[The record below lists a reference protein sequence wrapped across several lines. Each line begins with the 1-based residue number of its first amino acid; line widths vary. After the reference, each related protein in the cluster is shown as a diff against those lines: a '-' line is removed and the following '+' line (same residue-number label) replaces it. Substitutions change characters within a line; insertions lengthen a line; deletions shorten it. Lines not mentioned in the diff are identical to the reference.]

1 MRLENRYISRCD
13 RKFFEEFASTFHD
26 VMKRCGEANKRLG
39 GRYTPLEAY
48 ATTLAE
54 ALDVDEKCR
63 IVIEY
68 DPAGNKVATYR
79 EDFTGEVKTFS
90 EYQNHR

>member
-1 MRLENRYISRCD
+1 MRQENRYISRCD
-13 RKFFEEFASTFHD
+13 RKFFERFASEFH
-26 VMKRCGEANKRLG
+26 
-39 GRYTPLEAY
+39 GRVKKLQKMAEKTGYTPPDAY
-48 ATTLAE
+48 AVALAE
-54 ALDVDEKCR
+54 ALDVNEKCR